1 MKNFFIKSK
10 KLAIAGFFFLLPVFV
25 IFVIISKAFTALT
38 SVGTKIAGVFGL
50 KTIVGIGS
58 VTIYTSLLLIIICML
73 CGMLA
78 IKFSFMRKF
87 SKMIERRL
95 EEYIP
100 GYDTYRVMA
109 EEKLQQKGKILP
121 YTPALLKTDNDL
133 LQPVFIIEQD
143 DAGNNTILIPGIPET
158 NKGQIFIVKNERLK
172 RISAVSANDFD
183 ASLRTMGTG
192 LLSKHQL
199 LL

>member
-1 MKNFFIKSK
+1 MKKFFLDGK
-10 KLAIAGFFFLLPVFV
+10 KLAVAGFFFLLPVFV
-25 IFVIISKAFTALT
+25 IFVIITKAWTALT
-38 SVGTKIAGVFGL
+38 SVGTKIAAFFGL

-58 VTIYTSLLLIIICML
+58 ATVCTSLLLIIICLL
-73 CGMLA
+73 CGLLA
-78 IKFSFMRKF
+78 VKFSFMRRF
-87 SKMIERRL
+87 SKRIENQL
-95 EEYIP
+95 AEIIP
-100 GYDTYRVMA
+100 GYDMYREMA
-109 EEKLQQKGKILP
+109 EEKLQQRQKIIP
-121 YTPALLKTDNDL
+121 YTPALLKTDNDF

-143 DAGNNTILIPGIPET
+143 DAGNNTVLIPGIPET
-158 NKGQIFIVKNERLK
+158 NKGQIFIVKNEKLK

>member
-25 IFVIISKAFTALT
+25 IFVIVSKAFTALT

-73 CGMLA
+73 CGMLV

-183 ASLRTMGTG
+183 ASLKTMGTG